1 MIIFFPHFLAFD
13 LKSLEGIKDDKP
25 YTSTEE
31 YLDINYRLLREECF
45 RDLCSGIQNFRET
58 KSYDPRKMNMYRYRL
73 FNELHRMSAIYLLK
87 QFGWVMMNCKSNNNF
102 SVNSDYLTNCT
113 EYQQYIY

>member
-13 LKSLEGIKDDKP
+13 LKSLEDIKDDKP

-87 QFGWVMMNCKSNNNF
+87 QFGWAMMNCQIQLNEKIANF
-102 SVNSDYLTNCT
+102 VLSSDFKK
-113 EYQQYIY
+113 